1 MLLLALVVPRLFH
14 ERVFLCIRYSVG
26 CFLWV
31 AALGVRHFRRI
42 PTKQYYRTVL
52 VVTLAIDGKKLLYM
66 LTQMQLKESSSGSS
80 SGGSGGGSSSILM
93 ERGISQIVD
102 NKILLSL
109 AQMEAD
115 VENRPSQ
122 VYMAIFS
129 SINAQCET

>member
-1 MLLLALVVPRLFH
+1 M
-14 ERVFLCIRYSVG
+14 
-26 CFLWV
+26 
-31 AALGVRHFRRI
+31 
-42 PTKQYYRTVL
+42 
-52 VVTLAIDGKKLLYM
+52 VTLAIDGKKLLYM